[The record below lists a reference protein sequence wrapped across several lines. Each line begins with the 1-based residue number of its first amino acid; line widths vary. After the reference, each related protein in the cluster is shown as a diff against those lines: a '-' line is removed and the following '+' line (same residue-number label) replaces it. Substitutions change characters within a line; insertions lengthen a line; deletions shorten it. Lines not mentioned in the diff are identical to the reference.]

1 MSRRDSVLIPTDEGL
16 HHQIADT
23 FGSVA
28 QADRSWAEKI
38 CASIGRKDGK
48 LQVGFGLGKYINRNV
63 MDAYGG
69 VSRGKEQWTVRASRQ
84 LWPEPDTTITGPLR
98 YHIVEPFKKV
108 RFILEENAIQPI
120 AFEIVFDGTQMPPF
134 MENHEFRR
142 QLGGYRVQNDLCRY
156 HQVGVPEGWIKVE
169 GKVYEVNPRD
179 WYCTRDHSWGLRY
192 GVGLEPADIQP
203 GIDSSQ
209 FPMQFLWSPMRLM
222 DKVTG
227 QPYTIHHFYLEI
239 PIPGV
244 PKVFHG
250 AIEYPD
256 GRQELLI
263 DMVPE
268 LRFDPKNRRLL
279 GGTLH
284 FTTADGQVRPVT
296 VEVMNDTGFHLG
308 TGLYFGLDGH
318 HHGEWRGEM
327 HMDGE
332 YLRDCSDVETAK
344 RIHQIRDCI
353 IKVTDGANE
362 GFANYQTIVTGAWP
376 ALNLVQEGSFL

>member
-16 HHQIADT
+16 HHQITDT

-142 QLGGYRVQNDLCRY
+142 QLGGYRVENDLCRY

-169 GKVYEVNPRD
+169 GKVYEVSPRD

-222 DKVTG
+222 DKATG
-227 QPYTIHHFYLEI
+227 RPYTIHHFYLEI

-256 GRQELLI
+256 GRQELLT

-279 GGTLH
+279 GGVLH
-284 FTTADGQVRPVT
+284 FTTADGHERPVT
-296 VEVMNDTGFHLG
+296 VEVMGDTGFHLG